1 MCITRIYHACP
12 QILTMLVFTF
22 IVLTVSILAVIY
34 VFLVMPRAADGADMD
49 IQSTD
54 YARNG
59 LWDLNI
65 PEGSI
70 DAFRRANEH
79 GYGIELCPFLSRNGE
94 ILISSGSQVKPT
106 LRELLSL
113 IDGNVPILIEIKSGS
128 NIVSLC
134 KKLCLI
140 MDGYHGAFAI
150 ESLDP
155 NVLGFFK
162 KYRPRYARG
171 QMVPSRSTMPKVG
184 KLKRFALAHL
194 FFNVISRP
202 DFIVTDGNL
211 IYEPAFLLATK
222 IFCKRGFVRPVK
234 TQRQYLICRRRSLY
248 AIFENIKP
256 Q

>member
-1 MCITRIYHACP
+1 
-12 QILTMLVFTF
+12 MLVFTF
-22 IVLTVSILAVIY
+22 IVLIISILAVTY

-70 DAFRRANEH
+70 DAFRRANEY
-79 GYGIELCPFLSRNGE
+79 GYGIELSPFLSRNGE
-94 ILISSGSQVKPT
+94 ILISSKSQVKPT
-106 LRELLSL
+106 LRELLAL
-113 IDGNVPILIEIKSGS
+113 IDGNVPILIEIKGGD
-128 NIVSLC
+128 NTAALC

-171 QMVPSRSTMPKVG
+171 QIVPSRSTVLKTS
-184 KLKRFALAHL
+184 KLKHFALTHL
-194 FFNVISRP
+194 FYNVISRP

-211 IYEPAFLLATK
+211 IYEPAFLLATRV
-222 IFCKRGFVRPVK
+222 FCKRGFVRPVK
-234 TQRQYLICRRRSLY
+234 NQRQYAICRKHSLY